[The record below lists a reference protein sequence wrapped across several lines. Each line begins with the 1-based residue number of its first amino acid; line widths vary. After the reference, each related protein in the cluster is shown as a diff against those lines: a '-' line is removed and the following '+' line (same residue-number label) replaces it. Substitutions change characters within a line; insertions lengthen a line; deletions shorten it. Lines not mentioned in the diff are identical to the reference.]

1 MKKKCID
8 ACGIYG
14 HIRKFL
20 FVMKLTALLFF
31 MGLMTLSASTYSQA
45 KKISLDLAN
54 VSVLEVFN
62 QIESQ
67 SDFVF
72 IYKNEAIDLNQK
84 VNLKVENSTVD
95 KILKIILQQS
105 GATFQIVD
113 KQIIITPNHSIAS
126 SGSSGQ
132 NIELNLPEPQK
143 KEISGTV
150 KDSKGAALPGTS
162 VSVKGTTIGGI
173 TDANGSFRLSVPMD
187 AKTLV
192 FSFIGMVSQE
202 KSIEKSSFFNIILA
216 EQNFDVGE
224 VVVTALGIEKS
235 KKSLTY
241 STQQV
246 NMDELTTNKDLNL
259 GNALTSKV
267 AGVSVT
273 SSSGASGVSGDALI
287 VIRGNRSITNG
298 NQPLIVID
306 GIPMS
311 TGGGGLSGI
320 NTDDVQSM
328 NVLKGPAASALYG
341 SAANNG
347 VIVVTTKKGKKG
359 DAKVEFNS
367 SSMFD
372 LPYLYP
378 KFQNQYAQGADGKYN
393 NTTEYLSWGPK
404 MTGQTVTNWTG
415 EDIQL
420 NPQPNNIKDF
430 FRTGYNLVNT
440 FSYSVGT
447 DKMNAYFSY
456 TNTLAQGILSDNKMQ
471 RHNVNFRLDGELLKN
486 LKMDFKITYHNKE
499 VDDQP
504 VTGDDLFSPMFNLIK
519 MPRSIR
525 TVDIKKYS
533 YIDAAGSMQQNS
545 WHPTSTNNVNP
556 YWSMYGYENPSS
568 GNSVNS
574 LISLRYDFASWLYLQ
589 VRGSLSSSNA
599 DYEQKTYWD
608 TPYIF
613 AGHGNYV
620 TQFAKGRAYD
630 SDFLLAFNKK
640 IGEKF
645 NLGLNVGAEIN
656 DSKSRNQKSEAQG
669 LNTENKFSLAY
680 AEKPIT
686 SDGESRIQKQS
697 VYGMGQLSYH
707 DYLYLDV
714 TARNDWSSTL
724 PSPYDYFYPSVGLT
738 GVVSDMVKLP
748 DFVTFAKLRGSYAE
762 VGNDAGWAQ
771 TLQTYRAEAKG
782 PAGIIYPSSTR
793 MPVNLIPEKSKSW
806 EAGADLRFLKNRLSL
821 DLTWY
826 KSNTYNQL
834 VKIASVAT
842 SGYSTAWKNCGNVQN
857 TGVELMLSA
866 TPIEKPGF
874 SWDLNL
880 NFTKNKN
887 KVIELDKNLEA
898 YEISSPNLSIGET
911 WIQKGRPYGEV
922 YTRGF
927 IRNANGQ
934 VVVDASGMPKI
945 DATENPTPS
954 LYLGNFNYDWTSS
967 ITNSFHYKNW
977 FMSFLI
983 DLNYGGVRGSSTDA
997 MMLMCGTSKASL
1009 VGREDGILIDGVFAD
1024 GTKNNIKINAEAYYR
1039 NVGGRISN
1047 GCGELFSHEAT
1058 NSRLRELSVG
1068 YTIPL
1073 KSNVVKALKV
1083 SATGRNLFYIYNGCE
1098 WFDPDVS
1105 YDITKNGQ
1113 GSESAFLPGARTF
1126 GFNIKLTL

>member
-1 MKKKCID
+1 MKKKCIK
-8 ACGIYG
+8 ACGYYG
-14 HIRKFL
+14 CIRKLL
-20 FVMKLTALLFF
+20 FVMKLTVLLFF
-31 MGLMTLSASTYSQA
+31 MGLMSLSASTYSQT
-45 KKISLDLAN
+45 KKITLDLEN

-67 SDFVF
+67 SEFVF

-95 KILKIILQQS
+95 KILKSVLQQS
-105 GATFQIVD
+105 GAVFQIVD
-113 KQIIITPNHSIAS
+113 KQIIITPDHAIPSTNS
-126 SGSSGQ
+126 
-132 NIELNLPEPQK
+132 NIKTIEENLPQPQK
-143 KEISGTV
+143 IDVSGKV
-150 KDSKGAALPGTS
+150 KDTKNLPLPG
-162 VSVKGTTIGGI
+162 VSIIVKGTTIGTI
-173 TDANGSFRLSVPMD
+173 TDSEGQFKLSIPVGS
-187 AKTLV
+187 KTLL
-192 FSFIGMVSQE
+192 FSFVGMKSQE
-202 KSIEKSSFFNIILA
+202 KPIATTTTFNIVM
-216 EQNFDVGE
+216 EEETVGVEE

-235 KKSLTY
+235 VKSLTY

-246 NMDELTTNKDLNL
+246 NMDGLMTNKDINL

-267 AGVSVT
+267 AGVSIT

-298 NQPLIVID
+298 NQPLIVVD
-306 GIPMS
+306 GIPLS

-320 NTDDVQSM
+320 NADDVQSM

-359 DAKVEFNS
+359 EARVEFNS
-367 SSMFD
+367 STMFD

-378 KFQNQYAQGADGKYN
+378 EFQNEYAQGADGKYN
-393 NTTEYLSWGPK
+393 STTEYLSWGPK

-415 EDIQL
+415 DEIKL
-420 NPQPNNIKDF
+420 TSQPNNVKDF
-430 FRTGYNLVNT
+430 FQTGYDLVNS
-440 FSYSVGT
+440 FSYSVGD

-456 TNTLAQGILSDNKMQ
+456 TNTTAQGILADNKMQ
-471 RHNVNFRLDGELLKN
+471 RHNVNLRIDGEMLKN
-486 LKMDFKITYHNKE
+486 LKMDFKVTYNNKE
-499 VDDQP
+499 VKDQP

-525 TVDIKKYS
+525 TADIEKYS
-533 YIDAAGSMQQNS
+533 YIDATGSMQQNS
-545 WHPTSTNNVNP
+545 WFPASTNNVNP

-568 GNSVNS
+568 GNNVNS

-589 VRGSLSSSNA
+589 IRGSLSSGSS

-608 TPYIF
+608 TPYIY

-620 TQFAKGRAYD
+620 TQFAKGRTYD
-630 SDFLLAFNKK
+630 SDVLLSFNKK
-640 IGEKF
+640 IGKNF

-656 DSKSRNQKSEAQG
+656 DNKSRSMKSDAQG

-680 AEKPIT
+680 AEKPVT
-686 SDGESRIQKQS
+686 TDSESRIQKQS
-697 VYGMGQLSYH
+697 VYGMGQLSFRN
-707 DYLYLDV
+707 YLFLDA

-771 TLQTYRAEAKG
+771 TLQTYTAEAKG
-782 PAGIIYPSSTR
+782 PAGIIYPKSTR

-806 EAGADLRFLKNRLSL
+806 EAGADLRFFKNRLSL

-834 VKIASVAT
+834 VKITSVAT
-842 SGYSTAWKNCGNVQN
+842 SGYSDAWKNCGNIQN
-857 TGVELMLSA
+857 TGVEIMLSA
-866 TPIEKPGF
+866 TPIEKPNF

-898 YEISSPNLSIGET
+898 YKIDSPNLSVGES
-911 WIQKGRPYGEV
+911 WILKGRPYGEL
-922 YTRGF
+922 YTKGF
-927 IRNANGQ
+927 VRDANGN
-934 VVVDASGMPKI
+934 VIVDALGMPKI

-954 LYLGNFNYDWTSS
+954 KYLGNFNYDWSSS
-967 ITNSFHYKNW
+967 ITNSFQYKNW
-977 FMSFLI
+977 NMSFLI
-983 DLNYGGVRGSSTDA
+983 DLNYGGVRGSSTEA
-997 MMLMCGTSKASL
+997 MMLLCGTSKASL

-1024 GTKNNIKINAEAYYR
+1024 GTKNNVRINAEAYYR
-1039 NVGGRISN
+1039 SVGGRISN
-1047 GCGELFSHEAT
+1047 GCGELFSHDAT
-1058 NSRLRELSVG
+1058 NSRLRELSIG

-1073 KSNVVKALKV
+1073 KSNVVKSLKV
-1083 SATGRNLFYIYNGCE
+1083 SATGRNLFYIYNGCK
-1098 WFDPDVS
+1098 WFDPDVT
-1105 YDITKNGQ
+1105 YDTTKNGQ
-1113 GSESAFLPGARTF
+1113 GSESAFLPGSRTL